1 METSK
6 KHYLKQSNG
15 SQKGTRLSV
24 GRTVLSTA
32 FGKKLEDRLA
42 LVRGAVTPLQSHEQW
57 KKKRHKKENP
67 EHKRKLCGKVCD
79 RDGEVGGGVILREGA
94 GHHVGFLFLA
104 LVRGITCSIFLGSTK
119 NFWIPS
125 TVRFRRKWSSLGGT
139 FFCYGQLA
147 CDHHSAPRTVTPN
160 QQVAS

>member
-6 KHYLKQSNG
+6 KQYLKQSNG

-79 RDGEVGGGVILREGA
+79 RDGEVGGGNTERRCRPSCGISFPCTCEGNY
-94 GHHVGFLFLA
+94 LLY
-104 LVRGITCSIFLGSTK
+104 LS
-119 NFWIPS
+119 
-125 TVRFRRKWSSLGGT
+125 RFNKEL
-139 FFCYGQLA
+139 L
-147 CDHHSAPRTVTPN
+147 DPLHSEV
-160 QQVAS
+160 